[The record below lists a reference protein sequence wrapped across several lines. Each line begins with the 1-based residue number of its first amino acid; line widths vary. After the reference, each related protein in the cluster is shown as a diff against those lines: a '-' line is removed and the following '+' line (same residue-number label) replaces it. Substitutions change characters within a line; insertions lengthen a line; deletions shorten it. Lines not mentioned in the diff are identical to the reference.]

1 MKITKTAVEWL
12 FDRII
17 EEWGLEIEERDIA
30 ILEQAKEMEVDQI
43 MIAFEDGVQDGSE
56 AMIGI
61 SDGYINSEDY
71 YNKTYKNENNNRHQ
85 G

>member
-1 MKITKTAVEWL
+1 MTAVEWL
-12 FDRII
+12 KNELNERCDIIGNESSIADIFDK
-17 EEWGLEIEERDIA
+17 
-30 ILEQAKEMEVDQI
+30 AKEMEADQI

-71 YNKTYKNENNNRHQ
+71 YNKIYKNENNNRHQ

>member
-1 MKITKTAVEWL
+1 MTAVEWL
-12 FDRII
+12 VSELNERCDIIGNENSITDIFD
-17 EEWGLEIEERDIA
+17 
-30 ILEQAKEMEVDQI
+30 QAKEMEADQI

>member
-1 MKITKTAVEWL
+1 MTAVEWL
-12 FDRII
+12 ISEIQKHNDLGYEFHPKYNEKII
-17 EEWGLEIEERDIA
+17 
-30 ILEQAKEMEVDQI
+30 EQAKEMEAGQI

-71 YNKTYKNENNNRHQ
+71 YNKIYKNENNNRHQ